1 MTEQNW
7 SSVRKTVNFTLAC
20 FYALMTFVLLDIG
33 SVVWVNVNE
42 ELGISYKDLNYSWA
56 IDCAGLALGCIFL
69 YPLAVKFGRRP
80 VYILSLIVQLAGAI
94 WFAHMQ
100 SNWENM
106 VINFIIGLAGAI
118 SETIVQMTIA
128 DLFFTHQRASANAMY
143 FFVVTIGTFLA
154 PVAAGYCAASQGW
167 RWIWWWCVILLAV
180 NLIAVLVFFEETKY
194 IPVLPGSPVS
204 SPSSDVGVFAAEEGK
219 KVLASDECTI
229 DLHRH
234 NSIVA
239 DITKKSDVQRL
250 ALITKSNGPL
260 FRYSYQPVIVL
271 TKFPA
276 AALTALIYGANLAWY
291 SVCGTTAATY
301 LVYDPYDF
309 GSIGVGLFSLAPF
322 IGSLLAAL
330 YSGPLADFYI
340 VWASKRNGG
349 VFEPEMRLH
358 LALLAVLLTPLG
370 LLLYGLPLANVFRR
384 LISPFV
390 YAFKPTLNNAD
401 QCSLARA
408 YRGLFLLSAVYG
420 FAFSMI
426 ADLSLTYLLD
436 CYQDVSLASENRWL
450 RTRIESHLTDMRH
463 FVGRRRCSGRC
474 RVCAQRHCHC
484 RCLCPNTLDR
494 RPRLIQLLCHYDL
507 LGRCLDSA
515 HHSYDLVR

>member
-7 SSVRKTVNFTLAC
+7 SSIRKTVNFTLAC

-33 SVVWVNVNE
+33 PVIWVNLNE
-42 ELGISYKDLNYSWA
+42 ELSISYKDLNNSWA

-80 VYILSLIVQLAGAI
+80 IYILSLIVQLAGAI

-154 PVAAGYCAASQGW
+154 PVAAGYSAASQGW

-180 NLIAVLVFFEETKY
+180 NLTAVFFFFEETKY
-194 IPVLPGSPVS
+194 IPVLPGPPAR
-204 SPSSDVGVFAAEEGK
+204 SPSSDVDVSAAEECK
-219 KVLASDECTI
+219 ELPANDEYTI

-234 NSIVA
+234 NSIIA
-239 DITKKSDVQRL
+239 DFTMKSYLQRL
-250 ALITKSNGPL
+250 APTTTSKGPV
-260 FRYSYQPVIVL
+260 FRYSYQPFIVL
-271 TKFPA
+271 TTFPA
-276 AALTALIYGANLAWY
+276 AAFTALMYGANLAWY

-322 IGSLLAAL
+322 CGSLLAAI

-340 VWASKRNGG
+340 VWASKRNSG

-370 LLLYGLPLANVFRR
+370 LLLYGLPLANVCRR
-384 LISPFV
+384 RISPVV
-390 YAFKPTLNNAD
+390 YANVEP
-401 QCSLARA
+401 C
-408 YRGLFLLSAVYG
+408 
-420 FAFSMI
+420 
-426 ADLSLTYLLD
+426 
-436 CYQDVSLASENRWL
+436 
-450 RTRIESHLTDMRH
+450 
-463 FVGRRRCSGRC
+463 
-474 RVCAQRHCHC
+474 
-484 RCLCPNTLDR
+484 
-494 RPRLIQLLCHYDL
+494 
-507 LGRCLDSA
+507 
-515 HHSYDLVR
+515 